1 MSLTAREGKHLA
13 QTANCLET
21 IVRILEA
28 QHRNTM
34 EIHRVLTEISAK
46 LDKPA
51 QEESRC
57 NCAECRA
64 RKHSVKDANQLE
76 LPNVVASQSMRCND
90 KYQPDDQGR
99 LKPYEWRHNLGLETF
114 FDQHS
119 PRENEQMTEDEFRV
133 YDGGL

>member
-1 MSLTAREGKHLA
+1 MALSAREAKHLA
-13 QTANCLET
+13 TTANSLEK
-21 IVRILEA
+21 IVRLLEA

-46 LDKPA
+46 LSKP
-51 QEESRC
+51 ET
-57 NCAECRA
+57 
-64 RKHSVKDANQLE
+64 VKDSNQLE
-76 LPNVVASQSMRCND
+76 IPKLVTTQAMRYND

-99 LKPYEWRHNLGLETF
+99 LKPAEWRWNLHTDTF

-119 PRENEQMTEDEFRV
+119 PRENEQMTEDEFRA